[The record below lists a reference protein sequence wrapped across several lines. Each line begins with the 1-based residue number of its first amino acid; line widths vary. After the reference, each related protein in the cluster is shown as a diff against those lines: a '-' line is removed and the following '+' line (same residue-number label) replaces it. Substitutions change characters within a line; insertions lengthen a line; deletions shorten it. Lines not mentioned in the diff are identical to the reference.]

1 MVGIAA
7 AAQPALVEDALTL
20 EIEMG
25 IAATALVDAALT
37 LEIETGDWERR
48 IDKVAEEIADAQM
61 AAVAACPGIAV
72 SIGIAEKVDWSDG
85 LENWHRD

>member
-7 AAQPALVEDALTL
+7 AAQPALVEDALLL
-20 EIEMG
+20 EIEMD
-25 IAATALVDAALT
+25 IAAAALVDAALT

-72 SIGIAEKVDWSDG
+72 STGIAEKGDWSDG